1 MSPCV
6 WNVPDFRP
14 LTAVR
19 LAPAFLAAGLPALA
33 ETAPQPPLW
42 ALLAECSAVFEA
54 VGNADGHAG
63 TTDKQ
68 RADASRVAA
77 SFLTEAETEAGKAGQ
92 ADPDAD
98 IASIMGYLRERWSN
112 RSEELLSLPSNLKW
126 IAYCGDLGRA
136 RGILPVR
143 Q

>member
-1 MSPCV
+1 MI
-6 WNVPDFRP
+6 
-14 LTAVR
+14 R

-54 VGNADGHAG
+54 VGQADGYAG
-63 TTDKQ
+63 TTDQQ

-92 ADPDAD
+92 AAPEDDV
-98 IASIMGYLRERWSN
+98 ASIMGYLRERWSN
-112 RSEELLSLPSNLKW
+112 RSEKLLSLPSNLKW